1 MHNMWACPRQ
11 SVGGNSVYR
20 LCLQVAPKIQ
30 QQQNKARDTRLEF
43 CASFVATGNA
53 ILGSLLV
60 Q

>member
-30 QQQNKARDTRLEF
+30 KKNETRDTRLEF
-43 CASFVATGNA
+43 CANFVATGNA